1 MGELNKRQRTSV
13 LILSL
18 QVTNNRCTHI
28 RASIFMV
35 ILRHKGVWVLKQFD
49 MNGIIQL
56 QLRTER
62 RILCLAERAP
72 VAGFAGT
79 GEKLCF

>member
-1 MGELNKRQRTSV
+1 MGELNKRQRAS
-13 LILSL
+13 LILFL

-28 RASIFMV
+28 HASIFMV

-49 MNGIIQL
+49 INDIIQL

-62 RILCLAERAP
+62 RILCLTERAR
-72 VAGFAGT
+72 VVGLAGT